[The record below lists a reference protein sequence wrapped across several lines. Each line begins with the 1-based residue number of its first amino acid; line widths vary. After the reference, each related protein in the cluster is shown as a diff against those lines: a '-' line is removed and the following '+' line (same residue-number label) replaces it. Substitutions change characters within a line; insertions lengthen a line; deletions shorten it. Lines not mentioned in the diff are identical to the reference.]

1 MEFWKDR
8 RVVIG
13 AGVAVAVLIGL
24 LLVTRLLHTKPSTA
38 PPPADQASLIIR
50 QGRPDDAKLD
60 PKRELGCFVGGQ
72 YVGLATWADCAKRNG
87 VATGDLDVGLDPQGG
102 LAAAAPNTGAGLVPL
117 PPNDSKTAPA
127 TQPTPAN
134 PTAPQPPQP
143 QQPAIQPQ
151 QTAAGANAQTC
162 WRYADRTWYR
172 MADMPRG
179 ACIQTLFAGH
189 CEVTGSATYGRWG
202 EQMLRLV
209 PGRVE
214 ALDDNRVAHTVA
226 EQSPNCAIPTS

>member
-24 LLVTRLLHTKPSTA
+24 FLVMRLLYTKPSTA
-38 PPPADQASLIIR
+38 PPPADQASLVIR

-72 YVGLATWADCAKRNG
+72 YIGLATWADCAKRNG

-102 LAAAAPNTGAGLVPL
+102 LAAAAPNTGASLVPL

-134 PTAPQPPQP
+134 PSAPQAASQP
-143 QQPAIQPQ
+143 QQI
-151 QTAAGANAQTC
+151 AAAANAQTC

-172 MADMPRG
+172 MADMPMG

-209 PGRVE
+209 SGRVE
-214 ALDDNRVAHTVA
+214 ALDDSRVARTVA

>member
-1 MEFWKDR
+1 M
-8 RVVIG
+8 
-13 AGVAVAVLIGL
+13 
-24 LLVTRLLHTKPSTA
+24 HTKPSTA
-38 PPPADQASLIIR
+38 PPPADQASLVIR

-117 PPNDSKTAPA
+117 PPTPGTTAPNVQA
-127 TQPTPAN
+127 TPAN
-134 PTAPQPPQP
+134 PTGPQP
-143 QQPAIQPQ
+143 AAQPQ
-151 QTAAGANAQTC
+151 QTAVAANPQAC

-172 MADMPRG
+172 MADMPMG

-189 CEVTGSATYGRWG
+189 CEAAGSATYGRWG